1 MNLPALALIST
12 VTLFSGNA
20 ASIAAVFQ
28 ATGNISTGD
37 QVALHLYRVRDDS
50 SSQKKATSPTQAVKG
65 EKYKQPPSDQPQQQ
79 SRAKEKDPNA
89 DKHRGGGAE
98 TRPAQKEQQNKVV
111 RDQGNS
117 QNETSQELSALRSSL
132 QEAKQQIDGL
142 ERQLAISNLEH
153 AKRRIG
159 ELEQRLGA
167 KDQEIATLRSAVD
180 EDSKLKSDMAAQA
193 EQLTQAN
200 ARVAELEQ
208 QLAGK
213 EQELTKIKDD
223 LQQVSQKIEELT
235 PQLTARTEEL
245 ARAKQSLADLEH
257 KLSKREDAARAPEA
271 DSGDSSPSAELPPD
285 PNLSVT
291 NLLPHKP
298 TRTDLPDSLGSEL
311 AKVSETLSSR
321 LEDEI
326 KKGRVALEQRRNQ
339 LTLTLASGDLF
350 APGEAT
356 ITPEGTSLI
365 EQIGTIL
372 QKFSYQSIEVAG
384 HTDSIPVRND
394 PQRTFR
400 DNGELSQARAEH
412 ASQALINSGVEGDRV
427 KAIGYSDTRPI
438 ATNETRK
445 GRSKNRRVEIM
456 IFLSAS
462 AGPSAQVKSQG
473 GKKSSQ
479 PISLSSPRRP

>member
-1 MNLPALALIST
+1 MNLPTLALIST
-12 VTLFSGNA
+12 VTLFPGNSV
-20 ASIAAVFQ
+20 SIAAVFQ
-28 ATGNISTGD
+28 ATGNISTGE
-37 QVALHLYRVRDDS
+37 QVALHPYRVRDDS
-50 SSQKKATSPTQAVKG
+50 SSQKKATSPTQATKG
-65 EKYKQPPSDQPQQQ
+65 EKHKQSLPDQPQQQ
-79 SRAKEKDPNA
+79 PGAKEKDLTA
-89 DKHRGGGAE
+89 DKRRAGTLE
-98 TRPAQKEQQNKVV
+98 TQPTQKEQPNKVV
-111 RDQGNS
+111 RDQSNS

-132 QEAKQQIDGL
+132 QEANQQIDEL

-153 AKRRIG
+153 ATRRIG
-159 ELEQRLGA
+159 KLEQRLAA
-167 KDQEIATLRSAVD
+167 KDQEIATLQSAVD
-180 EDSKLKSDMAAQA
+180 EDSKLKRDLAAQT
-193 EQLTQAN
+193 EQLTQATS
-200 ARVAELEQ
+200 RVTELEQ

-223 LQQVSQKIEELT
+223 LQQITQKIEELT

-245 ARAKQSLADLEH
+245 AQAKQSLADLER
-257 KLSKREDAARAPEA
+257 KLSTQENAARAPEA

-298 TRTDLPDSLGSEL
+298 IRTDLPDSSGGEL
-311 AKVSETLSSR
+311 AKVSETLSSK
-321 LEDEI
+321 LGDAI
-326 KKGRVALEQRRNQ
+326 KKGRVALEQRRNT
-339 LTLTLASGDLF
+339 LTLTLASGELF

-412 ASQALINSGVEGDRV
+412 ASQALINGGVEGDRV
-427 KAIGYSDTRPI
+427 KAVGYADTRPI

-445 GRSKNRRVEIM
+445 GRSKNRRVEIV
-456 IFLSAS
+456 ISSSAP
-462 AGPSAQVKSQG
+462 AGPSARVTSQG
-473 GKKSSQ
+473 GKKSGQ
-479 PISLSSPRRP
+479 PTSLSSPHRP

>member
-20 ASIAAVFQ
+20 ASTATVFHP
-28 ATGNISTGD
+28 TGNLSTGD
-37 QVALHLYRVRDDS
+37 QVALHLYPVRDDS
-50 SSQKKATSPTQAVKG
+50 SSQKKATSPIQATRG
-65 EKYKQPPSDQPQQQ
+65 EKQKEQQ
-79 SRAKEKDPNA
+79 SRAKENELKT
-89 DKHRGGGAE
+89 DKQRL
-98 TRPAQKEQQNKVV
+98 TQKEQPHKVV
-111 RDQGNS
+111 HDQGNAES
-117 QNETSQELSALRSSL
+117 ETPQELSALRSSL
-132 QEAKQQIDGL
+132 QEAKQQIDEL

-167 KDQEIATLRSAVD
+167 KDQEIATLRSTVD
-180 EDSKLKSDMAAQA
+180 EGSKLKSDLATQT

-200 ARVAELEQ
+200 TRIAELEQ
-208 QLAGK
+208 QLTGK
-213 EQELTKIKDD
+213 EQELTKTKDE
-223 LQQVSQKIEELT
+223 LQQVTQKIEELT

-245 ARAKQSLADLEH
+245 SQAKQSLSDLER
-257 KLSKREDAARAPEA
+257 KLSKQQDTARASEV

-285 PNLSVT
+285 EDLSVT
-291 NLLPHKP
+291 NLLPNKS
-298 TRTDLPDSLGSEL
+298 TRTDLPDSSGAEL
-311 AKVSETLSSR
+311 AKVSQTLSST
-321 LEDEI
+321 LGDEI
-326 KKGRVALEQRRNQ
+326 KKGRVALEQRRNR

-372 QKFSYQSIEVAG
+372 QKFSYSIEVAG

-412 ASQALINSGVEGDRV
+412 ASQALINGGVESDRV
-427 KAIGYSDTRPI
+427 KAVGYADTRPI

-445 GRSKNRRVEIM
+445 GRSKNRRVEIVV
-456 IFLSAS
+456 SPNTS
-462 AGPSAQVKSQG
+462 AGPSARAKSQD

-479 PISLSSPRRP
+479 PILLSSPRRP

>member
-1 MNLPALALIST
+1 MNLPALALVSI
-12 VTLFSGNA
+12 VTLFSGNP

-28 ATGNISTGD
+28 ATGTISTGE
-37 QVALHLYRVRDDS
+37 QVTLHTYRVRDDS
-50 SSQKKATSPTQAVKG
+50 SSQKKATSPTQATKG
-65 EKYKQPPSDQPQQQ
+65 EKHKQPPSDQPQQQ

-89 DKHRGGGAE
+89 DKQRSATVE
-98 TRPAQKEQQNKVV
+98 TRPTQKEQQNKVV

-117 QNETSQELSALRSSL
+117 LNETSQELSTLRSSL
-132 QEAKQQIDGL
+132 QEAKQQIDEL

-167 KDQEIATLRSAVD
+167 KDQEIATLRTTVD
-180 EDSKLKSDMAAQA
+180 EDSKLKSSLAAQT

-208 QLAGK
+208 LLAGK

-223 LQQVSQKIEELT
+223 LQQVTQKIEELT

-245 ARAKQSLADLEH
+245 AQAKQSLSDLER
-257 KLSKREDAARAPEA
+257 KLSKQEETAHAPEA
-271 DSGDSSPSAELPPD
+271 NSDDSSSSAELSPD

-291 NLLPHKP
+291 NLLPNKP
-298 TRTDLPDSLGSEL
+298 IRTALPDSSGSDL
-311 AKVSETLSSR
+311 AKVSESLSST
-321 LEDEI
+321 LGDEI
-326 KKGRVALEQRRNQ
+326 KKGRVALEHRRNR

-350 APGEAT
+350 SPGEAT

-394 PQRTFR
+394 AQRTFR

-412 ASQALINSGVEGDRV
+412 ASQALINGGVEGDRV
-427 KAIGYSDTRPI
+427 KAVGYADTRPI
-438 ATNETRK
+438 ATNDTRK
-445 GRSKNRRVEIM
+445 GRSKNRRVEIV
-456 IFLSAS
+456 ISSSAS

-473 GKKSSQ
+473 GMTSGQ

>member
-1 MNLPALALIST
+1 MNVPTLALLST
-12 VTLFSGNA
+12 VILFSGNSV
-20 ASIAAVFQ
+20 SIAAVFQ
-28 ATGNISTGD
+28 ATCNISTGEQD
-37 QVALHLYRVRDDS
+37 ALHPYRVRDDS
-50 SSQKKATSPTQAVKG
+50 SSQKKAPSPTQATKG
-65 EKYKQPPSDQPQQQ
+65 EKHKQSLPDQPQQQ
-79 SRAKEKDPNA
+79 PRAEEKDLTA
-89 DKHRGGGAE
+89 DKHRAGTLEAQ
-98 TRPAQKEQQNKVV
+98 PAQKEQPNKVV
-111 RDQGNS
+111 RDQSNS

-132 QEAKQQIDGL
+132 QEANQQIDEL

-159 ELEQRLGA
+159 KLEQRLAA
-167 KDQEIATLRSAVD
+167 KDQEIATLQSAVD
-180 EDSKLKSDMAAQA
+180 EDSKLKSDLAAQT
-193 EQLTQAN
+193 EQLTQATS
-200 ARVAELEQ
+200 RVTELEQ
-208 QLAGK
+208 QLSGK

-223 LQQVSQKIEELT
+223 LQQVTQKIEELT
-235 PQLTARTEEL
+235 PQFTARTEEL
-245 ARAKQSLADLEH
+245 AQAKQSLADLER
-257 KLSKREDAARAPEA
+257 KLSAQEDAARVPEA

-298 TRTDLPDSLGSEL
+298 IRTDLPDSSGGEL
-311 AKVSETLSSR
+311 AKVSETLSSK
-321 LEDEI
+321 LGDAI
-326 KKGRVALEQRRNQ
+326 KKGRVALEQRRNT
-339 LTLTLASGDLF
+339 LTLTLASGELF

-372 QKFSYQSIEVAG
+372 HKFSYQSIEVAG

-412 ASQALINSGVEGDRV
+412 ASQALINGGVEGDRV
-427 KAIGYSDTRPI
+427 KAVGYADTRPI

-445 GRSKNRRVEIM
+445 GRSKNRRVEIV
-456 IFLSAS
+456 ISSSAS
-462 AGPSAQVKSQG
+462 ADPSAQVTSQG
-473 GKKSSQ
+473 GKKSGQ

>member
-1 MNLPALALIST
+1 MSLPALALIST
-12 VTLFSGNA
+12 VTLFSGNPV
-20 ASIAAVFQ
+20 SIAAVFQ
-28 ATGNISTGD
+28 ATGNMSTGEQD
-37 QVALHLYRVRDDS
+37 ALHLYPVRDDP
-50 SSQKKATSPTQAVKG
+50 SSQKKTTSPTQATKE
-65 EKYKQPPSDQPQQQ
+65 EKHKPSLSDQPQQQ
-79 SRAKEKDPNA
+79 PRAKEKDLTA
-89 DKHRGGGAE
+89 DKRRTGTLE
-98 TRPAQKEQQNKVV
+98 TQPAQKEQPNKVV
-111 RDQGNS
+111 RDQSNS

-132 QEAKQQIDGL
+132 QEAKQQIDEL

-159 ELEQRLGA
+159 ELEQRLSA
-167 KDQEIATLRSAVD
+167 KDQEIAALRSAVD
-180 EDSKLKSDMAAQA
+180 EDSKLKSDLAAQT

-200 ARVAELEQ
+200 SRVTELEQ
-208 QLAGK
+208 QLVGK

-223 LQQVSQKIEELT
+223 LQQVTQKIEELT

-245 ARAKQSLADLEH
+245 AQAKQSLADLER
-257 KLSKREDAARAPEA
+257 KLSKQEDAARAPEA

-298 TRTDLPDSLGSEL
+298 IRTDLPDPSGGEL
-311 AKVSETLSSR
+311 AKVSETLSGK
-321 LEDEI
+321 LGDEI
-326 KKGRVALEQRRNQ
+326 KKGRVVLEQRRNT

-394 PQRTFR
+394 PQRAFR

-412 ASQALINSGVEGDRV
+412 ASQALINGGVESDRV
-427 KAIGYSDTRPI
+427 KAVGYADTRPI

-445 GRSKNRRVEIM
+445 GRSKNRRVEIV
-456 IFLSAS
+456 ISSSAS
-462 AGPSAQVKSQG
+462 AGPSARVKSQG
-473 GKKSSQ
+473 GKKSGQ